1 MAKKLTKRKAFNFL
15 RSYYDVLNELNE
27 DKDKLSYL
35 LAIMDKSFLDENPE
49 GLSFLANLCYESQRH
64 SIESSVNGW
73 KRAEN
78 TDLLGNPLT
87 TLPITP
93 QSTPPTT
100 PPTTPKEEEE
110 EEKEKEEYKNNIFD
124 SVFDS
129 FLDMRVKLKKPMTE
143 KAIELL
149 KSKLEKLAPEDEQT
163 QIEILE
169 QSIMNNWQGVFPLKD
184 SAKKEGANGIL
195 LKDCDIDI
203 LPIKDIHLVK
213 YRTVVAFYKF
223 FIKRAEKL
231 NRKDDLNL
239 LNSADLG
246 IWMYDIDQI
255 EKEHQFKPFD
265 FYTIAIYL
273 KEILYDEQLHF
284 DSDTITSLKD
294 LYGNYSNGKS
304 RYLRV
309 SRDAAKYIDKFDKF
323 QFVNILIHKINGN

>member
-15 RSYYDVLNELNE
+15 RSYYDVLNELND

-87 TLPITP
+87 PLPST
-93 QSTPPTT
+93 QLTTPPTT

-110 EEKEKEEYKNNIFD
+110 EEKEENNKSVFD

-129 FLDMRVKLKKPMTE
+129 FLLMRKQLKKPMTD

-149 KSKLEKLAPEDEQT
+149 KSKLEKLAPADAQT

-195 LKDCDIDI
+195 LKDCDFDI
-203 LPIKDIHLVK
+203 LPFKDIHRVK
-213 YRTVVAFYKF
+213 YRTVVAFYNF

-231 NRKDDLNL
+231 NRKDDLHL
-239 LNSADLG
+239 LNIADLG
-246 IWMYDIDQI
+246 VWMFDIDQI

-273 KEILYDEQLHF
+273 KEILYDDQLHF
-284 DSDTITSLKD
+284 DSDSITSLKD

-323 QFVNILIHKINGN
+323 QFVNILIDKINGN

>member
-15 RSYYDVLNELNE
+15 RSYYDVLNELND

-87 TLPITP
+87 PLPST
-93 QSTPPTT
+93 QLTTPPTT

-110 EEKEKEEYKNNIFD
+110 EEKEENNKSVFD

-129 FLDMRVKLKKPMTE
+129 FLVMRKQLKKPMTD

-149 KSKLEKLAPEDEQT
+149 KSKLEKLAPSDAQT

-169 QSIMNNWQGVFPLKD
+169 QSIMNNWQSVFPLKD
-184 SAKKEGANGIL
+184 SAKKEGANGTL
-195 LKDCDIDI
+195 LKDCDFDI
-203 LPIKDIHLVK
+203 LPFKDIHRVK
-213 YRTVVAFYKF
+213 YRTVVAFYNF

-231 NRKDDLNL
+231 NRKDDLDL

-246 IWMYDIDQI
+246 VWMFDIDQI

-273 KEILYDEQLHF
+273 KEILYDDQLHF
-284 DSDTITSLKD
+284 DSDSITSLKD

-323 QFVNILIHKINGN
+323 QFVNILIDKINGN

>member
-15 RSYYDVLNELNE
+15 RSYYDVLNELND

-93 QSTPPTT
+93 PTTLPTT

-110 EEKEKEEYKNNIFD
+110 EEKEKEEYKNSIFD

-129 FLDMRVKLKKPMTE
+129 FLVMRKQLKKPMTD

-149 KSKLEKLAPEDEQT
+149 KSKLEKLAPADEQT

-195 LKDCDIDI
+195 LKDCDIDV
-203 LPIKDIHLVK
+203 LPFKDIQRSK
-213 YRTVVAFYKF
+213 YRAVVGFHMLFTDIAKR
-223 FIKRAEKL
+223 IKRNDNL
-231 NRKDDLNL
+231 DL

-246 IWMYDIDQI
+246 VWMYDIDQI
-255 EKEHQFKPFD
+255 EKEHEFDTFKLF
-265 FYTIAIYL
+265 TIGVYL
-273 KEILYDEQLHF
+273 KEILYDDQLHF
-284 DSDTITSLKD
+284 DIDSITSLKD
-294 LYGNYSNGKS
+294 LYGRYSNGKS
-304 RYLRV
+304 KFLRV
-309 SRDAAKYIDKFDKF
+309 SRDADKYIDKFDMWQK
-323 QFVNILIHKINGN
+323 VRIANEMING

>member
-15 RSYYDVLNELNE
+15 RSYYDVLNELND

-87 TLPITP
+87 PLPST
-93 QSTPPTT
+93 QLTTPPTT

-110 EEKEKEEYKNNIFD
+110 EEKEENNKSVFD

-129 FLDMRVKLKKPMTE
+129 FLLMRKQLKKPMTD

-149 KSKLEKLAPEDEQT
+149 KSKLEKLAPADAQT

-184 SAKKEGANGIL
+184 SAKKEGANGTL
-195 LKDCDIDI
+195 LKDCDFDI
-203 LPIKDIHLVK
+203 LPFKDIHRVK
-213 YRTVVAFYKF
+213 YRTVVAFYNF

-231 NRKDDLNL
+231 NRKDDLDL

-246 IWMYDIDQI
+246 VWMFDIDQI

-273 KEILYDEQLHF
+273 KEILYDDQLHF
-284 DSDTITSLKD
+284 DSDSITSLKD

-323 QFVNILIHKINGN
+323 QFVNILIDKINGN